1 MINVTKNWYSVEL
14 SKTYADIL
22 KDYLRKMGVY
32 FEPSEAGNLIHFECY
47 MTERECNDVNDFL
60 YNIVNKHLV

>member
-1 MINVTKNWYSVEL
+1 MIKNDKNWYSVEL
-14 SKTYADIL
+14 SKNYADIL

-32 FEPSEAGNLIHFECY
+32 FEPSEAGNLIHFECH

-60 YNIVNKHLV
+60 YNIVNKHVV